1 MLNYIGYFFIYSFAG
16 FLLETLFALFI
27 QGEFVMRK
35 CFLFSPLCPV
45 YGLGAIAIISFAGPF
60 RQHPAAVFFVGLLA
74 ASIVEY
80 FTDIFYREILGV
92 TFWDYTDMPL
102 NINGRVCLIFSLIWG
117 FLSLALVQFIHP
129 HVDRLIKSSPRA
141 LIIALFIFFSLDA
154 IISTI
159 LLGRY
164 KTKNAISLS
173 FVRNIMAD

>member
-16 FLLETLFALFI
+16 FLLETLFALFV

-60 RQHPAAVFFVGLLA
+60 RQHPVAVFFVGLLA
-74 ASIVEY
+74 ASVVEY

-102 NINGRVCLIFSLIWG
+102 NINGRVCLVFSLIWG
-117 FLSLALVQFIHP
+117 FLSLALVHLIHP
-129 HVDRLIKSSPRA
+129 HVDKLIKAAPST
-141 LIIALFIFFSLDA
+141 LIVVLLVLFSVDA
-154 IISTI
+154 VVSAV

-173 FVRNIMAD
+173 FVRNLMAG

>member
-16 FLLETLFALFI
+16 FILETLFALFI

-60 RQHPAAVFFVGLLA
+60 RQHPAAVFFIGLLA
-74 ASIVEY
+74 ASVVEY

-117 FLSLALVQFIHP
+117 FLSLALVQLIHP
-129 HVDRLIKSSPRA
+129 HVDRLVKSSPRG
-141 LIIALFIFFSLDA
+141 LL
-154 IISTI
+154 TI
-159 LLGRY
+159 LLILFSIDAVISIVLLGKY
-164 KTKNAISLS
+164 KTKGAINLS
-173 FVRNIMAD
+173 FVRDLIAG